1 MELTE
6 FFTLEFITSP
16 VGATMMVVMIVQGI
30 KELPFIKNI
39 PTKYVA
45 FIVSLSHMFLSNYFK
60 DCGLTPQS
68 AYMLLINSI
77 LLTYGSTVG
86 FNVGKNNMFIDPK
99 NLSKIEKDNDK
110 E

>member
-6 FFTLEFITSP
+6 FFTLEFVASP

-30 KELPFIKNI
+30 KELPFVKRI

-45 FIVSLSHMFLSNYFK
+45 FVVSLFHMFLSNFFIEHTF
-60 DCGLTPQS
+60 TPQTI
-68 AYMLLINSI
+68 YMLCINAV
-77 LLTYGSTVG
+77 LVTYGSTVG
-86 FNVGKNNMFIDPK
+86 FNVGKNTMFIDPRS
-99 NLSKIEKDNDK
+99 LSKIEKTK